1 MKTKNT
7 NKTNVRVKINTAF
20 LISLAVVIGLA
31 TFFGA
36 ISIHAYR
43 KNLVGVSDAPALCY
57 NDQRFDDLTVIED
70 AYPCATDGEAIT
82 SADEYAIFLYKRS
95 NFAATI
101 NSAEMEVVLITI
113 GSILAASSLVGAA
126 VYWNHNR
133 A

>member
-1 MKTKNT
+1 MKKNT
-7 NKTNVRVKINTAF
+7 NKTSARVKINTVLLAV
-20 LISLAVVIGLA
+20 LAVVIGLA

-36 ISIHAYR
+36 SAIHAYR

-57 NDQRFDDLTVIED
+57 NDQRFDELTVIED

-82 SADEYAIFLYKRS
+82 TTDEYAIFLYNRS

-101 NSAEMEVVLITI
+101 NSAEMEVVLVTL
-113 GSILAASSLVGAA
+113 GTMLTAASLIGAV

-133 A
+133 V